1 MIVINTQCHAHE
13 RIFMKVSKTQVAE
26 NRLAILQA
34 AARLYRERGFTGV
47 GVADITREAGL
58 THGGLYRHFES
69 KDALAAEAAEY
80 AFEWKLSELETPDA
94 DANTDADGF
103 LRTGVANYLSP
114 QHRDSVG
121 QGCPVAALAA
131 DAARETGAIAD
142 AFAQGIGRYMTLFAQ
157 RRPDGTE
164 AAQIEPEDR
173 VRAIS
178 MLSTMVGGLILAR
191 ATARGLP
198 ELSDEILATLRDH
211 LAATWGL
218 DEANV
223 DGRD

>member
-1 MIVINTQCHAHE
+1 
-13 RIFMKVSKTQVAE
+13 MKVSKKQVTE
-26 NRLAILQA
+26 NRQAILQA
-34 AARLYRERGFTGV
+34 AARLYRERCFTGV

-69 KDALAAEAAEY
+69 KDALAAEASEY
-80 AFEWKLSELETPDA
+80 AFEWKLSELGTSGA
-94 DANTDADGF
+94 DANTDAGGR

-114 QHRDSVG
+114 HHRDSVG

-131 DAARETGAIAD
+131 DAARESGAIAD
-142 AFAQGIGRYMTLFAQ
+142 AFAQGIARYMALFAQ
-157 RRPDGTE
+157 QRPDGTKTE
-164 AAQIEPEDR
+164 QIEPEDR

-198 ELSDEILATLRDH
+198 ALSDEILETLRH
-211 LAATWGL
+211 QLAATWELNQG
-218 DEANV
+218 D
-223 DGRD
+223 

>member
-1 MIVINTQCHAHE
+1 
-13 RIFMKVSKTQVAE
+13 MKVSKTQVTE
-26 NRLAILQA
+26 NRQAILQA

-69 KDALAAEAAEY
+69 KDALAAEASEY
-80 AFEWKLSELETPDA
+80 AFEWNLSELETPGA
-94 DANTDADGF
+94 DANTGTGRS
-103 LRTGVANYLSP
+103 LRRGVANYLSP
-114 QHRDSVG
+114 RHRDSVG

-142 AFAQGIGRYMTLFAQ
+142 AFAQGIGRYMALFAQ

-164 AAQIEPEDR
+164 ATQIEPEDR

-198 ELSDEILATLRDH
+198 ALSDEILATLRHH
-211 LAATWGL
+211 LAATWDL
-218 DEANV
+218 DKHNA
-223 DGRD
+223 DGGDQSC

>member
-1 MIVINTQCHAHE
+1 
-13 RIFMKVSKTQVAE
+13 MKVSKAQVTE
-26 NRLAILQA
+26 NRQAILQA

-69 KDALAAEAAEY
+69 KDALAAEAAAQ
-80 AFEWKLSELETPDA
+80 AFEWKLSELGPPGSEGA
-94 DANTDADGF
+94 AHAGSS
-103 LRTGVANYLSP
+103 LLAGVANYLSP

-142 AFAQGIGRYMTLFAQ
+142 AFAQGIGRYMALFA
-157 RRPDGTE
+157 RRRQDGSE
-164 AAQIEPEDR
+164 ATQVEADDR
-173 VRAIS
+173 VRAIA
-178 MLSTMVGGLILAR
+178 MLSAMVGGLILAR

-198 ELSDEILATLRDH
+198 DLSDEILATLREH
-211 LAATWGL
+211 LAATWHL
-218 DEANV
+218 DQPQQAP
-223 DGRD
+223 

>member
-1 MIVINTQCHAHE
+1 
-13 RIFMKVSKTQVAE
+13 MKVSKTQVTE

-69 KDALAAEAAEY
+69 KEALAAEASEY
-80 AFEWKLSELETPDA
+80 AFQWKLSELEPPGA
-94 DANTDADGF
+94 DANTDAGRF

-142 AFAQGIGRYMTLFAQ
+142 VFAQGIGRYMAQFAQ
-157 RRPDGTE
+157 RRPDGTKV
-164 AAQIEPEDR
+164 APIEPEDR

-198 ELSDEILATLRDH
+198 ALSDEILATLRH
-211 LAATWGL
+211 HIAATWGL
-218 DEANV
+218 DKCNL
-223 DGRD
+223 DGGD

>member
-1 MIVINTQCHAHE
+1 
-13 RIFMKVSKTQVAE
+13 MKVSKAQVTE

-69 KDALAAEAAEY
+69 KEALAAEAAEY
-80 AFEWKLSELETPDA
+80 AFEWKLSELKTPGAETHTA
-94 DANTDADGF
+94 ANTDAGSL

-114 QHRDSVG
+114 RHRDNIG

-131 DAARETGAIAD
+131 DAARETGAVAD
-142 AFAQGIGRYMTLFAQ
+142 AFAQGIGRYMSLFARQ
-157 RRPDGTE
+157 RPDGTE
-164 AAQIEPEDR
+164 TAQIETEDR

-178 MLSTMVGGLILAR
+178 MLSAMVGGLILAR

-198 ELSDEILATLRDH
+198 ALSDEILETLREH
-211 LAATWGL
+211 LAATWDL
-218 DEANV
+218 DKS
-223 DGRD
+223 GPRDAADRFPSN

>member
-1 MIVINTQCHAHE
+1 
-13 RIFMKVSKTQVAE
+13 MKVSKTQVAA
-26 NRLAILQA
+26 NRLAILHA

-69 KDALAAEAAEY
+69 KDALAAEASAY
-80 AFEWKLSELETPDA
+80 AFEWELSELKTHTA
-94 DANTDADGF
+94 GASTDVGGF

-114 QHRDSVG
+114 RHRDSVG

-142 AFAQGIGRYMTLFAQ
+142 AFAQGIGRYLARFAQ

-164 AAQIEPEDR
+164 AAQIEPQDR

-198 ELSDEILATLRDH
+198 ELSDEILATLRHH
-211 LAATWGL
+211 LEATWDL
-218 DEANV
+218 DKCEL
-223 DGRD
+223 DS

>member
-1 MIVINTQCHAHE
+1 
-13 RIFMKVSKTQVAE
+13 MKVSKAQVSE

-69 KDALAAEAAEY
+69 KEALAAEAAAY
-80 AFEWKLSELETPDA
+80 AFEWKLSELATPGAETT
-94 DANTDADGF
+94 TD
-103 LRTGVANYLSP
+103 TGSSLQAGVESYLSP
-114 QHRDSVG
+114 QHRDRVG

-142 AFAQGIGRYMTLFAQ
+142 AFAQGIGRYMALFAR

-173 VRAIS
+173 VRAIA

-198 ELSDEILATLRDH
+198 ALSDEILATLRQH
-211 LAATWGL
+211 LAATWAL
-218 DEANV
+218 DKGPREGGGPSRGAV
-223 DGRD
+223 V

>member
-1 MIVINTQCHAHE
+1 
-13 RIFMKVSKTQVAE
+13 MKVSKAQVTE
-26 NRLAILQA
+26 NRQAILQA

-69 KDALAAEAAEY
+69 KDALAAEAAAH
-80 AFEWKLSELETPDA
+80 AFEWKLSELAPPE
-94 DANTDADGF
+94 ADGGAAG
-103 LRTGVANYLSP
+103 LLKTGVTNYLSP
-114 QHRDSVG
+114 QHRDSAG
-121 QGCPVAALAA
+121 EGCPVAALAA

-142 AFAQGIGRYMTLFAQ
+142 AFAQGIGRYMALFAQ
-157 RRPDGTE
+157 RRPDGSQ

-173 VRAIS
+173 VRAIA

-198 ELSDEILATLRDH
+198 ALSDEILETLRHH
-211 LAATWGL
+211 LVATWDL
-218 DEANV
+218 DP
-223 DGRD
+223 

>member
-1 MIVINTQCHAHE
+1 
-13 RIFMKVSKTQVAE
+13 MKVSKAQVTE
-26 NRLAILQA
+26 NRQAILQA

-47 GVADITREAGL
+47 GVADIAREAGL

-69 KDALAAEAAEY
+69 KEALAAEAADC
-80 AFEWKLSELETPDA
+80 AFEWTLTELETPGDDA
-94 DANTDADGF
+94 ANGDIASF

-114 QHRDSVG
+114 RHRDSVG
-121 QGCPVAALAA
+121 EGCPVAALAA
-131 DAARETGAIAD
+131 DAARESGAVAD
-142 AFAQGIGRYMTLFAQ
+142 AFARGIGRYMASFAQ

-164 AAQIEPEDR
+164 AVQIEPEDR

-198 ELSDEILATLRDH
+198 ALSDEILATLRDH
-211 LAATWGL
+211 LAATWNLGSA
-218 DEANV
+218 DTPGGDRPAAP
-223 DGRD
+223 RRSR

>member
-1 MIVINTQCHAHE
+1 
-13 RIFMKVSKTQVAE
+13 MKVSKAQVSE
-26 NRLAILQA
+26 NRQAILQA

-69 KDALAAEAAEY
+69 KDALAAEAAAY
-80 AFEWKLSELETPDA
+80 AFEWKLSELGPPGSETSA
-94 DANTDADGF
+94 DPRSS
-103 LRTGVANYLSP
+103 LQPGVANYLSP

-142 AFAQGIGRYMTLFAQ
+142 AFAQGIGRYMALFAR

-173 VRAIS
+173 VRAIA

-198 ELSDEILATLRDH
+198 ALSDEILATLRQH

-218 DEANV
+218 DKGPREG
-223 DGRD
+223 DGPNRGALT

>member
-1 MIVINTQCHAHE
+1 
-13 RIFMKVSKTQVAE
+13 MKVSKAQVTE

-80 AFEWKLSELETPDA
+80 AFEWELSDLEAPAA
-94 DANTDADGF
+94 DASAGRI

-114 QHRDSVG
+114 RHRDSVG

-131 DAARETGAIAD
+131 DAARETGAIAE
-142 AFAQGIGRYMTLFAQ
+142 AFAQGIGRYMALFAQ

-164 AAQIEPEDR
+164 VAQTEPEDR

-198 ELSDEILATLRDH
+198 ALSDEILATLRHH
-211 LAATWGL
+211 LAVTWDL
-218 DEANV
+218 DERNA
-223 DGRD
+223 DGCDQDCVQSM

>member
-1 MIVINTQCHAHE
+1 
-13 RIFMKVSKTQVAE
+13 MKVSKAQVTE
-26 NRLAILQA
+26 NRRSILEA
-34 AARLYRERGFTGV
+34 AARLYRERGFSGV

-69 KDALAAEAAEY
+69 KDALAAEASEQ
-80 AFEWKLSELETPDA
+80 AFEWKLSELQTPDA
-94 DANTDADGF
+94 QAGTGAAGS
-103 LRTGVANYLSP
+103 LRRGVANYLSP

-131 DAARETGAIAD
+131 DAARETGAVAD
-142 AFAQGIGRYMTLFAQ
+142 VFAQGIGRYMALFAQ

-164 AAQIEPEDR
+164 VAEIEPEDR
-173 VRAIS
+173 VRAIA

-198 ELSDEILATLRDH
+198 ALSDEILATLRQH
-211 LAATWGL
+211 LEATWGL
-218 DEANV
+218 GGDQNP
-223 DGRD
+223 

>member
-1 MIVINTQCHAHE
+1 
-13 RIFMKVSKTQVAE
+13 MKVSKTQVTE

-69 KDALAAEAAEY
+69 KDALAAEASEY
-80 AFEWKLSELETPDA
+80 AFAWELSELETPGA
-94 DANTDADGF
+94 DANTDAGRS

-114 QHRDSVG
+114 RHRDSVG

-142 AFAQGIGRYMTLFAQ
+142 AFAQGIGRYMALFAQ

-164 AAQIEPEDR
+164 AAQVEPEDR

-178 MLSTMVGGLILAR
+178 MLSAMVGGLILAR
-191 ATARGLP
+191 ATARDLP
-198 ELSDEILATLRDH
+198 ALSDEILTTLRHH
-211 LAATWGL
+211 LITTWGP
-218 DEANV
+218 DQ
-223 DGRD
+223 GSIST

>member
-1 MIVINTQCHAHE
+1 
-13 RIFMKVSKTQVAE
+13 MKVSKTQATE
-26 NRLAILQA
+26 NRQAILQA

-69 KDALAAEAAEY
+69 KEALAAEAVQS
-80 AFEWKLSELETPDA
+80 AFGWNLCGLETA
-94 DANTDADGF
+94 DGAVDTDAGTF
-103 LRTGVANYLSP
+103 LQAGVENYLST

-121 QGCPVAALAA
+121 EGCPVAALAA

-142 AFAQGIGRYMTLFAQ
+142 AFAQGIGRYMALFAQ

-164 AAQIEPEDR
+164 AAQVEPEDR

-178 MLSTMVGGLILAR
+178 MLSAMVGGLILAR

-198 ELSDEILATLRDH
+198 ALSDEILTTLRHH
-211 LAATWGL
+211 LAATWEL
-218 DEANV
+218 DKPPPATGFPGSPAASA
-223 DGRD
+223 GRPA

>member
-1 MIVINTQCHAHE
+1 
-13 RIFMKVSKTQVAE
+13 MKVSKAQVTE
-26 NRLAILQA
+26 NRRSILQA

-69 KDALAAEAAEY
+69 KDALAAQACEC
-80 AFEWKLSELETPDA
+80 AFEWTLSELQTPDA
-94 DANTDADGF
+94 DAGADAGGF
-103 LRTGVANYLSP
+103 LRAGVANYLSP

-142 AFAQGIGRYMTLFAQ
+142 AFAQGIGRYMALFAR
-157 RRPDGTE
+157 RRPDDTE

-173 VRAIS
+173 VRAIA

-198 ELSDEILATLRDH
+198 ALSDEILATLRHH
-211 LAATWGL
+211 LEATWGL
-218 DEANV
+218 EASGTDGSDESR
-223 DGRD
+223 GP

>member
-1 MIVINTQCHAHE
+1 MIVIKMRCYAYE
-13 RIFMKVSKTQVAE
+13 RIFMKVSKAQVTE

-34 AARLYRERGFTGV
+34 AARLYREHGFTGV

-58 THGGLYRHFES
+58 THGALYRHFES
-69 KDALAAEAAEY
+69 KDALAAEASEY
-80 AFEWKLSELETPDA
+80 AFKWELSDLGTPSA
-94 DANTDADGF
+94 DANAGAGRF

-114 QHRDSVG
+114 KHRDSVG

-142 AFAQGIGRYMTLFAQ
+142 AFAQGIGRYMALFAQ

-164 AAQIEPEDR
+164 AEQTEPEDR

-198 ELSDEILATLRDH
+198 ALSDEILATLRHH

-218 DEANV
+218 DK
-223 DGRD
+223 

>member
-1 MIVINTQCHAHE
+1 
-13 RIFMKVSKTQVAE
+13 MKVSKAQVAA
-26 NRLAILQA
+26 NRLAILHA

-69 KDALAAEAAEY
+69 KDALAAEASAY
-80 AFEWKLSELETPDA
+80 AFEWELSEL
-94 DANTDADGF
+94 NTHPAGASTAGGGF

-114 QHRDSVG
+114 AHRDSVG

-142 AFAQGIGRYMTLFAQ
+142 AFAQGIGRYMARFAQ

-164 AAQIEPEDR
+164 TAQIEPQDR

-198 ELSDEILATLRDH
+198 ALSDEILVTLRHH
-211 LAATWGL
+211 LEVTWDL
-218 DEANV
+218 DKC
-223 DGRD
+223 DLDK

>member
-1 MIVINTQCHAHE
+1 
-13 RIFMKVSKTQVAE
+13 MKVSKTQVTE

-34 AARLYRERGFTGV
+34 AAQLYRERGFTGV
-47 GVADITREAGL
+47 GVADITRAAGL

-69 KDALAAEAAEY
+69 KDALAAEASTF
-80 AFEWKLSELETPDA
+80 AFGWKLSELETPGAEANA
-94 DANTDADGF
+94 DAGTH
-103 LRTGVANYLSP
+103 LQTGVENYLSP

-142 AFAQGIGRYMTLFAQ
+142 AFAQGIGRYMALFAQ
-157 RRPDGTE
+157 RRPDGTV

-173 VRAIS
+173 VRAVS

-198 ELSDEILATLRDH
+198 ALSDEILAILRQH
-211 LAATWGL
+211 LVTTWDL
-218 DEANV
+218 DKHNA
-223 DGRD
+223 DGGDQSC